1 MVGFDGSHGRFE
13 GERLKR
19 VHKTIA
25 DAGSAGIDGN
35 KLSGRTQVVD
45 RRKRV
50 DILAHLEE
58 AGMVR
63 VIEMAKVEGARG
75 PLSGC
80 ILMWRELH

>member
-1 MVGFDGSHGRFE
+1 
-13 GERLKR
+13 
-19 VHKTIA
+19 
-25 DAGSAGIDGN
+25 
-35 KLSGRTQVVD
+35 VD

-50 DILAHLEE
+50 DILAYLEE